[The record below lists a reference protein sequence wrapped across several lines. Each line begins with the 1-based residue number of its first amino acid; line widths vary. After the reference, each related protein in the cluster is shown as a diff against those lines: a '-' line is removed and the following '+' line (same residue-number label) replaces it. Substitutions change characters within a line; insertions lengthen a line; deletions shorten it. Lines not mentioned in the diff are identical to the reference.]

1 MRASFRQAERGVF
14 IMLLLQASEIIQDF
28 ADRRVLDV
36 PEFTIYDGDRIGLVG
51 ENGAGK
57 STLMGILAGRRAPD
71 QGHVTVN
78 CPIALVPQF
87 GSGEEYAAAMDE
99 QGVKVDLAAAGELSS
114 RFKTGALHGGLS
126 GGESTRRRIT
136 GALAQHPRLLMLDEP
151 TTDLDAQGV
160 DELMRQLK
168 AFDGALLLISHD
180 RALLDA
186 LCTSI
191 AELEDAHIAMYPGNY
206 SDYMAEKNRRR
217 EFQQF
222 EYDSYQRER
231 ARLSEAIDARER
243 RARRTKLPTRMG
255 NSEARLHKRSATEV
269 EEKLHKSASAMRTR
283 LDQLERKERPRDLP
297 AVSMKLGAAGGVVSR
312 RALEV
317 KHLRL
322 DVPGRVLVRD
332 VNFALPTGSRTALMG
347 ANGCGKTTL
356 IGRLVDGAPGVR
368 LSPGVKIGYFSQ
380 LSERTLDMDATALEN
395 AMADSALPQSVARSV
410 LSNLMLGAD
419 DVFKPVRVLS
429 GGERVKVELA
439 RLLLSESNLLILDE
453 PTNHLDVFALE
464 ALEKLLSEY
473 AGTLLMVSHD
483 RRFVSGIA
491 QRLLIIEGGTL
502 AAFEGTLAD
511 YEAKRAIRDEQA
523 ERARQQVELGA
534 DTLRMRMAAID
545 ARLNGKG
552 LSADQREELEREYFD
567 IARRLRAL
575 KAQ

>member
-1 MRASFRQAERGVF
+1 
-14 IMLLLQASEIIQDF
+14 MLLLQASDIVQDF

-36 PEFTIYDGDRIGLVG
+36 PEFAIYDGDRIGLVG

-57 STLMGILAGRRAPD
+57 STLMNILAGRRAPD
-71 QGHVTVN
+71 QGHVTAN
-78 CPIALVPQF
+78 CPVALVPQF
-87 GSGEEYAAAMDE
+87 GSGEEYADVEDE
-99 QGVKVDLAAAGELSS
+99 QGVSGDMAAAGELAS
-114 RFKTGALHGGLS
+114 RFRTGALHGGLS
-126 GGESTRRRIT
+126 GGESTRRRIA

-160 DELMRQLK
+160 DELLRQLRG
-168 AFDGALLLISHD
+168 FDGALLLISHD

-191 AELEDAHIAMYPGNY
+191 AELEDARLTLYPGNY
-206 SDYMAEKNRRR
+206 SDYAAEKRRRR

-222 EYDSYQRER
+222 EYDSYRRER
-231 ARLSEAIDARER
+231 ARLTEAIDARER
-243 RARRTKLPTRMG
+243 RAVRTKLPSRMG

-269 EEKLHKSASAMRTR
+269 EEKLHRSASAMRSR
-283 LDQLERKERPRDLP
+283 LEQLERKERPRDLP
-297 AVSMKLGAAGGVVSR
+297 AISMKLGAAGGVVSR

-317 KHLRL
+317 KHLKL
-322 DVPGRVLVRD
+322 EVPGRVLARD
-332 VNFALPTGSRTALMG
+332 VNFALPTGSRTALLG

-356 IGRLVDGAPGVR
+356 IGRLVDGARGVR

-380 LSERTLDMDATALEN
+380 LSERTLDMDATALAN
-395 AMADSALPQSVARSV
+395 AMADSGLPQSVARAV

-453 PTNHLDVFALE
+453 PTNHLDVYALE
-464 ALEKLLSEY
+464 ALEQLLSEY
-473 AGTLLMVSHD
+473 AGTLLLVSHD
-483 RRFVSGIA
+483 RRFVGSVA
-491 QRLLIIEGGTL
+491 QRLLVFESGAL
-502 AAFEGTLAD
+502 SQFEGTLAE

-523 ERARQQVELGA
+523 ERARRQAELGA
-534 DTLRMRMAAID
+534 DTLRMRMAALD
-545 ARLNGKG
+545 ARLSARG

-567 IARRLRAL
+567 VARRLRAIE
-575 KAQ
+575 AQ